1 MAAQDAQPASVG
13 GIVGLALVMTCF
25 YGMVALHVWLAVRT
39 WRDPDRLGRT
49 AEILSF
55 RLGESVG
62 RGLAR
67 GVVVLAGALVCAGFF
82 ILSGAVGMALPNPGV
97 WKWVAGAFL
106 VAFVATVPLL
116 VVIVVFNRPRF
127 LVVPYM
133 RHLDRTAIR
142 GGSLSLRERL
152 SGLRRA
158 GRSES
163 SG

>member
-1 MAAQDAQPASVG
+1 MG
-13 GIVGLALVMTCF
+13 GIVGLALVITCF
-25 YGMVALHVWLAVRT
+25 YGMVAVHVWIAVRT
-39 WRDPDRLGRT
+39 WRNPNRFGRT

-55 RLGESVG
+55 RVGESVG

-67 GVVVLAGALVCAGFF
+67 GVAVVAGALVCGGCV
-82 ILSGAVGMALPNPGV
+82 ILSGAVGMASPNPEV

-106 VAFVATVPLL
+106 VAFVAAVPLL
-116 VVIVVFNRPRF
+116 IVIVVFNRPRF

-133 RHLDRTAIR
+133 RHLNRAAIR
-142 GGSLSLRERL
+142 GGSSSLRERL

-158 GRSES
+158 GRSDS